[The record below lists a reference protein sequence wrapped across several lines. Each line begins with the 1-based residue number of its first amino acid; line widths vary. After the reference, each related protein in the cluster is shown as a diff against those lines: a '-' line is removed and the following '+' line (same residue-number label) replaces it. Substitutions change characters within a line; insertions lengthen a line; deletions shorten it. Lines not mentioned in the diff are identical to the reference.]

1 MVYHKCPNELERHMG
16 THTSGFQMVYH
27 KCGICERILA
37 SSLFSSDYIIP
48 DISSESKEEVVIQ
61 GLGTDVP
68 DHQINHVIGQRK
80 GKGQLHPSGHHQKK
94 RNHRERN
101 QMLLIRMKALRRGL
115 KKDDLK
121 TKRGIEK

>member
-1 MVYHKCPNELERHMG
+1 
-16 THTSGFQMVYH
+16 MVYH
-27 KCGICERILA
+27 KCGFYPKRFLRPSELERHIRTHT
-37 SSLFSSDYIIP
+37 SDYVIP
-48 DISSESKEEVVIQ
+48 DISTESEEEVVIQ

-68 DHQINHVIGQRK
+68 VHQIDHVIGQRK
-80 GKGQLHPSGHHQKK
+80 GKEQLHPSGHHQKK